1 MSDSTDSGGGLGQ
14 GTPDTTLAP
23 QHDRFTLR
31 GFWRALPT
39 PGRWLLSTTA
49 VSTLGRGMT
58 LPFTIIYVHEVRG
71 VPLDV
76 AGLLM
81 GLIAVVALVVTGPM
95 GALIDRL
102 GSRVVLVWGNAAQLA
117 GAVVL
122 AFATSVPAFVL
133 AFTLLGIS
141 FGVGWP
147 GFNALTAS
155 IVTGSLRTQFFG
167 INFALVNLG
176 IGVGGVVSGFLTDV
190 DRPGTFTAI
199 FLVDAA
205 CVLVPIGLLLGP
217 LRHVAGRPEQPPA
230 GVPDE
235 AGVGYLA
242 ILRKPA
248 VIWITALT
256 FLSSFV
262 GYGQMEAGFPAFARQ
277 VSEVSTRTIGF
288 AFAAN
293 TAVIV
298 GMQFLVLRF
307 IDGRR
312 RTRVFLVLVGL
323 WAAAWLLLGATG
335 LAAGTM
341 AAAAGVIVFH
351 VLFGLGETML
361 QPTVP
366 AIVND
371 LATDRDRGRFNAV
384 SAGAFQV
391 GAISAPVV
399 AGWLLNRQ
407 LGGVFIGVIVAGLA
421 GVAVLALA
429 LERQITPEVNGIV
442 DDPAA
447 VASGTG
453 SSFGRDAG
461 AGLRR
466 RRAHQCRTGRPA
478 RRAHQCRAGRR
489 ARRARRGRPARHRPL
504 TSPRPPHGGVGAT
517 AGRAALACRAARRAR
532 SCLDPS
538 IRRGV
543 ER

>member
-1 MSDSTDSGGGLGQ
+1 MSDSNDSGGGLGQ
-14 GTPDTTLAP
+14 AIPDTTQAP

-49 VSTLGRGMT
+49 ISTLGRGMT
-58 LPFTIIYVHEVRG
+58 LPFTVIYVHEVRG

-102 GSRVVLVWGNAAQLA
+102 GSRVVLVWGNVAQLA

-155 IVTGSLRTQFFG
+155 IVTGPLRTQFFG

-176 IGVGGVVSGFLTDV
+176 IGVGGIVSGFLTDV

-230 GVPDE
+230 GAPDE
-235 AGVGYLA
+235 AGVGYLT

-248 VIWITALT
+248 VLWITGLT

-293 TAVIV
+293 TVVIV
-298 GMQFLVLRF
+298 TMQFLVLRF

-335 LAAGTM
+335 LAAGTV

-371 LATDRDRGRFNAV
+371 LASDRDRGRFNAV
-384 SAGAFQV
+384 SSGAFQM
-391 GAISAPVV
+391 GAITAPIV

-442 DDPAA
+442 DDSVTVDDEGVVGNRGA
-447 VASGTG
+447 V
-453 SSFGRDAG
+453 DD
-461 AGLRR
+461 
-466 RRAHQCRTGRPA
+466 
-478 RRAHQCRAGRR
+478 
-489 ARRARRGRPARHRPL
+489 
-504 TSPRPPHGGVGAT
+504 
-517 AGRAALACRAARRAR
+517 R
-532 SCLDPS
+532 SNAD
-538 IRRGV
+538 R
-543 ER
+543 

>member
-1 MSDSTDSGGGLGQ
+1 MSESNDHRGERGQ
-14 GTPDTTLAP
+14 ATPDTTQAP
-23 QHDRFTLR
+23 LHDRFTLR

-58 LPFTIIYVHEVRG
+58 LPFTVIYVHEVRG

-81 GLIAVVALVVTGPM
+81 GLIAVVALVVTGPV
-95 GALIDRL
+95 GALIDRV
-102 GSRVVLVWGNAAQLA
+102 GSRVVLVWGNAAQLV

-155 IVTGSLRTQFFG
+155 IVSGPLRTQFFG

-176 IGVGGVVSGFLTDV
+176 IGVGGIVSGFLTDV

-205 CVLVPIGLLLGP
+205 CMLVPIGLLLGP

-230 GVPDE
+230 GAPAP
-235 AGVGYLA
+235 AGTGYLT
-242 ILRKPA
+242 ILRNPA
-248 VIWITALT
+248 VLWITVLT

-307 IDGRR
+307 IEGHR

-335 LAAGTM
+335 LAAGTV

-371 LATDRDRGRFNAV
+371 LASDRDRGRFNAV
-384 SAGAFQV
+384 SSGAFQV
-391 GAISAPVV
+391 GAITAPIV
-399 AGWLLNRQ
+399 AGWLLSRQ
-407 LGGVFIGVIVAGLA
+407 LGGVFIAVIIGGLA

-429 LERQITPEVNGIV
+429 LERRITPEVNGIADDSGAADGQGAADVQRVAGDRGVV
-442 DDPAA
+442 DDRSIADR
-447 VASGTG
+447 SL
-453 SSFGRDAG
+453 S
-461 AGLRR
+461 RR
-466 RRAHQCRTGRPA
+466 R
-478 RRAHQCRAGRR
+478 
-489 ARRARRGRPARHRPL
+489 
-504 TSPRPPHGGVGAT
+504 PP
-517 AGRAALACRAARRAR
+517 
-532 SCLDPS
+532 
-538 IRRGV
+538 
-543 ER
+543 

>member
-1 MSDSTDSGGGLGQ
+1 MVRGTVEGVPETTENTPGTAEVTSDDHRL
-14 GTPDTTLAP
+14 
-23 QHDRFTLR
+23 TLR
-31 GFWRALPT
+31 GFWGALPT

-49 VSTLGRGMT
+49 ISTLGRGMT

-71 VPLDV
+71 VSLDV

-81 GLIAVVALVVTGPM
+81 GLIAVVALAVTGPV
-95 GALIDRL
+95 GALTDRI
-102 GSRVVLVWGNAAQLA
+102 GARVVVIGGNVAQVL

-122 AFATSVPAFVL
+122 AFATTVPQFVVAFV
-133 AFTLLGIS
+133 LLGIS

-147 GFNALTAS
+147 AFNAMISS
-155 IVTGSLRTQFFG
+155 IVDGRLRTQYFG

-190 DRPGTFTAI
+190 SRPSTFTTI

-217 LRHVAGRPEQPPA
+217 LRHVAGRPEATA
-230 GVPDE
+230 GDAP
-235 AGVGYLA
+235 GGTGYLA
-242 ILRKPA
+242 ILRNPA
-248 VIWITALT
+248 VLWITLLT

-277 VSEVSTRTIGF
+277 VSEVSTRTIGL

-293 TAVIV
+293 TLVIV
-298 GMQFLVLRF
+298 GLQFLVLRR

-312 RTRVFLVLVGL
+312 RTRVFLGLVVL

-335 LAAGTM
+335 LVAGTL
-341 AAAAGVIVFH
+341 AAAVGVVVFH

-391 GAISAPVV
+391 GAVTAPVV
-399 AGWLLNRQ
+399 AGWMLDRR
-407 LGGVFIGVIVAGLA
+407 LGSAFIGLLLGCLVL
-421 GVAVLALA
+421 VAVLALA
-429 LERQITPEVNGIV
+429 LERRISPEIN
-442 DDPAA
+442 
-447 VASGTG
+447 
-453 SSFGRDAG
+453 
-461 AGLRR
+461 
-466 RRAHQCRTGRPA
+466 
-478 RRAHQCRAGRR
+478 
-489 ARRARRGRPARHRPL
+489 
-504 TSPRPPHGGVGAT
+504 GVG
-517 AGRAALACRAARRAR
+517 G
-532 SCLDPS
+532 
-538 IRRGV
+538 
-543 ER
+543 

>member
-1 MSDSTDSGGGLGQ
+1 MSENSDFLGGQ
-14 GTPDTTLAP
+14 GQATPDTTQAS

-49 VSTLGRGMT
+49 ISTLGRGMT
-58 LPFTIIYVHEVRG
+58 LPFTVIYVHEVRG

-81 GLIAVVALVVTGPM
+81 GMIAVVALVVTGPM

-102 GSRVVLVWGNAAQLA
+102 GSRVVLVWGNLAQLV

-155 IVTGSLRTQFFG
+155 IVTGPLRTQFFG

-176 IGVGGVVSGFLTDV
+176 IGIGGIVSGFLTDV

-230 GVPDE
+230 EAPDE
-235 AGVGYLA
+235 TGVGYLT

-248 VIWITALT
+248 VVWITALT

-371 LATDRDRGRFNAV
+371 LASDRDRGRFNAV

-442 DDPAA
+442 EDSAGMGDRAVDDE
-447 VASGTG
+447 
-453 SSFGRDAG
+453 R
-461 AGLRR
+461 
-466 RRAHQCRTGRPA
+466 
-478 RRAHQCRAGRR
+478 
-489 ARRARRGRPARHRPL
+489 
-504 TSPRPPHGGVGAT
+504 
-517 AGRAALACRAARRAR
+517 
-532 SCLDPS
+532 
-538 IRRGV
+538 IGV
-543 ER
+543 EQRVVHDERVMDDRRVTER

>member
-1 MSDSTDSGGGLGQ
+1 MSETTDSRGGRGQ
-14 GTPDTTLAP
+14 ATPGTPQAP

-31 GFWRALPT
+31 GFWRSLPT

-49 VSTLGRGMT
+49 ISTLGRGMT
-58 LPFTIIYVHEVRG
+58 LPFTVIYVHEVRG

-81 GLIAVVALVVTGPM
+81 GLIAAVALVVTGPV

-102 GSRVVLVWGNAAQLA
+102 GSRVVLVWGNAAQLV

-155 IVTGSLRTQFFG
+155 IVSGPLRTQFFG

-176 IGVGGVVSGFLTDV
+176 IGIGGIVSGFLTEV
-190 DRPGTFTAI
+190 DRPGTFTTI

-230 GVPDE
+230 GAPDE
-235 AGVGYLA
+235 AGTGYLT
-242 ILRKPA
+242 ILRNPA
-248 VIWITALT
+248 VVWITALT

-293 TAVIV
+293 TVVIV

-371 LATDRDRGRFNAV
+371 LASDRDRGRFNAV
-384 SAGAFQV
+384 SAGSFQV
-391 GAISAPVV
+391 GAITAPIV

-429 LERQITPEVNGIV
+429 LERQITPEVNGIL
-442 DDPAA
+442 DDQTSMTSG
-447 VASGTG
+447 ASGA
-453 SSFGRDAG
+453 D
-461 AGLRR
+461 
-466 RRAHQCRTGRPA
+466 
-478 RRAHQCRAGRR
+478 
-489 ARRARRGRPARHRPL
+489 
-504 TSPRPPHGGVGAT
+504 
-517 AGRAALACRAARRAR
+517 
-532 SCLDPS
+532 
-538 IRRGV
+538 
-543 ER
+543 

>member
-1 MSDSTDSGGGLGQ
+1 MSETTDSRGGRGQ
-14 GTPDTTLAP
+14 ATPDTPQAP

-49 VSTLGRGMT
+49 ISTLGRGMT
-58 LPFTIIYVHEVRG
+58 LPFTVIYVHEVRG

-102 GSRVVLVWGNAAQLA
+102 GSRVVLVWGNVAQLV

-122 AFATSVPAFVL
+122 AFATSLPAFVL

-155 IVTGSLRTQFFG
+155 IVSGPVRTQFFG

-176 IGVGGVVSGFLTDV
+176 IGVGGIVSGFLTDV

-205 CVLVPIGLLLGP
+205 CMLVPIGLLLGP
-217 LRHVAGRPEQPPA
+217 LRHVAGRPEEPPA
-230 GVPDE
+230 GEPVE

-248 VIWITALT
+248 VVWITALT

-371 LATDRDRGRFNAV
+371 LASDRDRGRFNAV
-384 SAGAFQV
+384 SSGAFQV
-391 GAISAPVV
+391 GAITAPIV
-399 AGWLLNRQ
+399 AGWLLSRQ
-407 LGGVFIGVIVAGLA
+407 LGGVFIGVIIAGLA
-421 GVAVLALA
+421 GVAALALA
-429 LERQITPEVNGIV
+429 LERQIPPEVNGIL
-442 DDPAA
+442 DDP
-447 VASGTG
+447 VE
-453 SSFGRDAG
+453 DA
-461 AGLRR
+461 
-466 RRAHQCRTGRPA
+466 Q
-478 RRAHQCRAGRR
+478 
-489 ARRARRGRPARHRPL
+489 
-504 TSPRPPHGGVGAT
+504 GVGHDERT
-517 AGRAALACRAARRAR
+517 SAGQGVMHGERRDTDR
-532 SCLDPS
+532 
-538 IRRGV
+538 
-543 ER
+543 